1 MRRIFGSRPTRF
13 GRGDAVRLKTALP
26 NDGLERGMVG
36 TISEVRRTKVP
47 SYDVQFISTNGVV
60 GRFVVDESDLMPA
73 DGRKYDDND
82 VVRLIRDVPSRG
94 LKTGTVGIVS
104 EVAAG
109 SPIEYTV
116 EFVDA
121 NGVLI
126 ARTTLVDEDLASP
139 DEAPGRSATAPVGG
153 TSGEGPDEAGLAD
166 DQLDEL
172 IAELR
177 SQGQAMQQETAQER
191 ATQARQEQQAQEE
204 QQAQRQEQ
212 AQQQQQQVPDEPAAE
227 EAPVQ
232 PAAGGGRRVDDAPP
246 SDGRTTRFVRGES
259 VRLDADLPSAGLG
272 AGTEGVVTWVILGP
286 PVSYLVEFA
295 GGAPTKVEET
305 YLSPA
310 G

>member
-1 MRRIFGSRPTRF
+1 MRRFFGSRPTRF

-26 NDGLERGMVG
+26 NDNLEWGMVG

-47 SYDVQFISTNGVV
+47 SYEVQFISTNGVV

-94 LKTGTVGIVS
+94 LKIGTVGIVS
-104 EVAAG
+104 EVAPG
-109 SPIEYTV
+109 PPVEYTV

-121 NGVLI
+121 NGAMI
-126 ARTTLVDEDLASP
+126 ARTTLVDEDLSSP
-139 DEAPGRSATAPVGG
+139 DESPGRDASAPAGG
-153 TSGEGPDEAGLAD
+153 TSYEGPDDEAGLAD
-166 DQLDEL
+166 EQLDEL

-177 SQGQAMQQETAQER
+177 SQGQAMQQETAQQR
-191 ATQARQEQQAQEE
+191 ATQARQAQQD
-204 QQAQRQEQ
+204 EQ
-212 AQQQQQQVPDEPAAE
+212 AQQQAQQTRDEPAA

-232 PAAGGGRRVDDAPP
+232 PASGGRGVGSAPPP
-246 SDGRTTRFVRGES
+246 SDGRTTRFIRGEA
-259 VRLDADLPSAGLG
+259 VRLEADLPSAGLG
-272 AGTEGVVTWVILGP
+272 AGAEGMVTWVILGP
-286 PVSYLVEFA
+286 PISYLVEF
-295 GGAPTKVEET
+295 GGGGPTKVEET